1 MMNRRQ
7 ALKNIGYTTGF
18 LVATPTI
25 LSLLQSCAKE
35 EQLAW
40 QPQLLSEDEAK
51 MLTKV
56 VDLIIPETENIPGA
70 KSLNVPMF
78 IDKYIATMAED
89 EQISMFKEAAGVIL
103 TDWGIG
109 EDKSISKV
117 TDEEYHAL
125 LSKYLKASKDERE
138 SYMIEMQ
145 KFATPEEMKNMSK
158 DLKMYMFLTSV
169 RDLTIFGYKT
179 NEEIGENVLAYD
191 PVPGEQIGCET
202 TEKLTQGK
210 AWSL

>member
-7 ALKNIGYTTGF
+7 ALKNLGYSTGF
-18 LVATPTI
+18 LVATPTL

-40 QPQLLSEDEAK
+40 QPELLSQDEAK

-70 KSLNVPMF
+70 KKLNVPMF
-78 IDKYIATMAED
+78 IEKYLVTMAEE
-89 EQISMFKEAAGVIL
+89 EQINMFKEASGIVL
-103 TDWGIG
+103 TDWGVG
-109 EDKSISKV
+109 EDKSESKV
-117 TDEEYHAL
+117 TDEEYHTL
-125 LSKYLKASKDERE
+125 LSKYLKASKNERE
-138 SYMIEMQ
+138 SYMLEIQ
-145 KFATPEEMKNMSK
+145 KYTSPEEMKNMPNE
-158 DLKMYMFLTSV
+158 LKMYLYLTSV
-169 RDLTIFGYKT
+169 RDLAIFGFKT